1 MINSKIMK
9 KILVTDDSKVICNE
23 ICDILSMENFV
34 TIKAYNGQEGIFKAK
49 KHKPD
54 LIISDIMMPIIDGYQ
69 FFKELTKKPITAN
82 IPFIFLSAKA
92 QPIEIRKGMNTGAD
106 DYLTKPINADELIKA
121 VNVKLEKQIKLDNK
135 IKNLKIKSVK
145 TLPYEITDSI
155 VNIMAFTKYLKTK
168 ELPIPLE
175 EKIKI
180 LDLIKN
186 NGEKINELID
196 DYLTN
201 LKQFYT

>member
-1 MINSKIMK
+1 MK